1 MFHGLSRMLLTGLM
15 VPFGMMRCSHTVCVG
30 SEIMKLSGS
39 SVGIVWHVIVFRSMA
54 YSFLVFNKHLSKSGS
69 TVLFS

>member
-1 MFHGLSRMLLTGLM
+1 MLLTGLM

-39 SVGIVWHVIVFRSMA
+39 SVGIVWHVIVFRV
-54 YSFLVFNKHLSKSGS
+54 SFLILAHIDKHFNEI
-69 TVLFS
+69 